1 MVGSNPRSKVGWTPC
16 ECPEALAANTGHLW
30 IRCRE
35 VSKNAKAALGQHE
48 RSGSRMGTQSEE
60 DIMTGRAGRCEI
72 GIDLGFQVSDLFCVG
87 EVTAVSGVCHDRSE
101 SLDDG
106 VQASLRTSSRY
117 RGRSRRAARW
127 GSSTS
132 VRARGWARK
141 AKKTS

>member
-1 MVGSNPRSKVGWTPC
+1 
-16 ECPEALAANTGHLW
+16 
-30 IRCRE
+30 
-35 VSKNAKAALGQHE
+35 
-48 RSGSRMGTQSEE
+48 
-60 DIMTGRAGRCEI
+60 
-72 GIDLGFQVSDLFCVG
+72 VSDLFCVG

-132 VRARGWARK
+132 AMRPRASPTFPVSLPLPSRSCSYSMTLIGPIQRRSSPERGKVRTRLQAERTVRPPGAPWSLPPRRARRSVGALDG
-141 AKKTS
+141 ACQPDA